1 MSSAV
6 ELHSLPNEPS
16 NSRLSRTESKHAA
29 DALPVAVSDTRTQ
42 QHVFRERIQ
51 VLALC
56 GCLFLAGWNDGTI
69 GPLIPR
75 IQNVYHVGF
84 AVVSL
89 IFVFAC
95 VGFIAGALI
104 NVPLT
109 DRLGF
114 GKMLTLGSLGPIVAY
129 SIQAPA
135 PPFPLFILSFVI
147 NGVGIAIQ
155 GAQANGY
162 VASLK
167 HNSEIKIGLLHGA
180 YGAGALIS
188 PLVATQFS
196 QLSRWSFH
204 YLASLGV
211 ALANA
216 LVLLIVFR
224 LKGQDEC
231 LASVGEAA
239 GETSPSEHS
248 TFRQI
253 LSTRA
258 VHLLAFFILVY
269 VGVEVTI
276 GGWIVTYIIDVR
288 GGGPSLRRFLWRP
301 RYGPAFVLVVDT
313 INLLASQ
320 KGNNQAP
327 RSGCSR

>member
-16 NSRLSRTESKHAA
+16 SSRLSRTESKHAA
-29 DALPVAVSDTRTQ
+29 NALQVAVSDTRTQ

-95 VGFIAGALI
+95 VGCIAGALI

-288 GGGPSLRRFLWRP
+288 GGGPSAGYVSAGFFGGLDTDLRL
-301 RYGPAFVLVVDT
+301 
-313 INLLASQ
+313 
-320 KGNNQAP
+320 
-327 RSGCSR
+327 C